1 MLLLTC
7 PRCLFGTTTST
18 AEPNLLPHTSKRN
31 RIRMQ
36 LHVGTPA
43 GKFHYKSDF
52 RVLYSHER
60 CYFSADQNL
69 LIAGGGHHRVSQTS
83 ETPFPKILPSPA
95 PVVVQY
101 STVSQLKSCVGLLHA
116 CMHNAYPIPPY
127 RHRAS
132 PDSRENSIAATLHR
146 HRHAAYMTLQC
157 IYINQPLP
165 SIHYLSI
172 NNAQPQ
178 PQRTQI
184 PSFPDPSFYSIFAYT
199 SCNGM
204 PDGLHTLRLGGAR
217 CRKAEAAFLQSET
230 GARQFS
236 SRERMGVG

>member
-1 MLLLTC
+1 MLHLTC

-18 AEPNLLPHTSKRN
+18 AEPDPLLPHTSKRN

-69 LIAGGGHHRVSQTS
+69 LIAGGGLSPGIANVRNPLSKKS
-83 ETPFPKILPSPA
+83 FLPLP
-95 PVVVQY
+95 PLLY
-101 STVSQLKSCVGLLHA
+101 STVRPYSISAQICVGLLHA
-116 CMHNAYPIPPY
+116 CVHAYMHNAYPIPPY

-146 HRHAAYMTLQC
+146 HRHAAYITLQC
-157 IYINQPLP
+157 IYIGLYHQF
-165 SIHYLSI
+165 II
-172 NNAQPQ
+172 CQFNAQPQ

-184 PSFPDPSFYSIFAYT
+184 PSFPNPHLFDIR
-199 SCNGM
+199 
-204 PDGLHTLRLGGAR
+204 LH
-217 CRKAEAAFLQSET
+217 
-230 GARQFS
+230 
-236 SRERMGVG
+236 